1 MAIVST
7 ITLKDNYTPTAKK
20 IESSM
25 SGMMKAMNKVESA
38 SSKASR
44 TLGKTFGKK
53 YDLKIKDVKSK
64 EIRKDLQKMNS
75 ELRKVTGK
83 DYQIKITTRMKS
95 KSLKSMVSSSLPK
108 LKDNVKTT
116 FADVKGNVI
125 KFKTDTT
132 ALFKAKKEA
141 RRLSQEL
148 TRTTGKRHK
157 VKIDFN
163 KSSMGFLDRLKQKLL
178 SLKDFKIGN
187 LFSGGL
193 GGLKGALSGGVK
205 GAGGG
210 MGGIISGMGAGGM
223 AALGAGIAGASAL
236 AAGTGAM
243 LKSGFSRLSDIQ
255 TSKAKLKGLGYGKG
269 DVNTI
274 MGNALSSV
282 KGTSFGMGEAAQ
294 TAAGAVAAGIKPGKQ
309 LESMLKSVSN
319 SAAAAGVGM
328 DEMGS
333 IFNKVV
339 TSNRAQ
345 SEELNQVADRGIPI
359 YQSLGEVMG
368 VSASEV
374 KKLASQGKIDYATFQ
389 KGMEK
394 ASGNVAG
401 EQGNT
406 VQGAWSNLKASVGRM
421 GAGFLGGKDGES
433 GIFGKLA
440 PAINGLIEK
449 FGPLETVAGNVGEKL
464 GSGLMSAIDTLAPVF
479 SALGQAIAP
488 LGSLFMSFASAVGPI
503 VVAGFQALGS
513 IISTYIVPIIQ
524 SAAGIISGVVSIIQS
539 TVIPAVSAVASV
551 ISGVVIPGFKTL
563 ISAALTPVKAA
574 FSALK
579 IVISTVASAFRRIKS
594 AIGDAV
600 SSLRGIGSR
609 ISSAITGFLGG
620 GGGGGKGHATGTNY
634 FEGGW
639 TRVNERGEELIQLAR
654 GARIYPAGKTNEI
667 IQRDIRKSTSKE
679 NDAKVIHYAPVITIN
694 GANKSNAE
702 ITDIIDRKLRRLAVN
717 V

>member
-25 SGMMKAMNKVESA
+25 SGVMKAMNKVETS
-38 SSKASR
+38 SSK
-44 TLGKTFGKK
+44 TGKAMEKAFGKK
-53 YDLKIKDVKSK
+53 HKVNIDDVKCKQVRKQIKDLDSNLKKTVSK
-64 EIRKDLQKMNS
+64 P
-75 ELRKVTGK
+75 
-83 DYQIKITTRMKS
+83 YQIRIEAKAKRMDFKA
-95 KSLKSMVSSSLPK
+95 MVKGGVSK
-108 LKDNVKTT
+108 LKNDINSAFNT
-116 FADVKGNVI
+116 FKGKAI
-125 KFKTDTT
+125 RFKTDLTGIV
-132 ALFKAKKEA
+132 KAKREA
-141 RRLSQEL
+141 KRLSKLLSQTSGE
-148 TRTTGKRHK
+148 RHK
-157 VKIDFN
+157 IKIDFN
-163 KSSMGFLDRLKQKLL
+163 KSSMGFLDRIKQKLL

-223 AALGAGIAGASAL
+223 AALGAGIAGAGAL

-243 LKSGFSRLSDIQ
+243 LKSGFNRLSDIQ

-440 PAINGLIEK
+440 PAINGVIEK
-449 FGPLETVAGNVGEKL
+449 LGPLETVAGNVGEKI

-524 SAAGIISGVVSIIQS
+524 SAAGIISGVVSVIQS
-539 TVIPAVSAVASV
+539 TVIPVVGAVASV

-579 IVISTVASAFRRIKS
+579 TVISTVASAFRSIKS

-600 SSLRGIGSR
+600 GSLRGIGSR

-620 GGGGGKGHATGTNY
+620 GGGGKGHATGTGY

-639 TRVNERGEELIQLAR
+639 TRINERGEELIQLAR

-667 IQRDIRKSTSKE
+667 IQRDVRRSTNKE

-694 GANKSNAE
+694 GANKSDAE
-702 ITDIIDRKLRRLAVN
+702 ITDMIDRKLRRLAVN